1 MCRLKW
7 FASAALLAVVAFSV
21 QAQGAGGDKV
31 LPPNASAYGR
41 SLSEWLGDYWRWFY
55 TSSDT
60 SQPHAAGPVVFM
72 PLPAAEWMGG
82 DWSPEDPAYVKGQI
96 EVTLQPGTPFV
107 LPAVCLGGERYLDW
121 PARADDPLLPK
132 ETFMGFL
139 SDEVMTLDGVPILRD
154 FSDYYVSGF
163 YDPMVAY
170 PAPTSYGAVGLV
182 YYQTVGFVAA
192 PLAPGRHVIH
202 LYERFVLPGGL
213 IPGSSW
219 GVIYDNTWIINV
231 VPGKGPK

>member
-1 MCRLKW
+1 MCRRKW
-7 FASAALLAVVAFSV
+7 IAGAALLAIAAVSM

-41 SLSEWLGDYWRWFY
+41 TLSQWLGDYWRWFY
-55 TSSDT
+55 TSPDT
-60 SQPHAAGPVVFM
+60 SQPHADGPVVFM
-72 PLPAAEWMGG
+72 PLPAGEYVSGG
-82 DWSPEDPAYVKGQI
+82 WTPEDPVYLKGQI
-96 EVTLQPGTPFV
+96 EVTLRPGTPFV
-107 LPAVCLGGERYLDW
+107 LPAVCVGGERYLDW
-121 PARADDPLLPK
+121 PDRADDPLLPK

-139 SDEVMTLDGVPILRD
+139 SDEVMTLDGEPILRD

-163 YDPMVAY
+163 YNPMVEY
-170 PAPTSYGAVGLV
+170 PHPASNGAVGLV

-202 LYERFVLPGGL
+202 LYEQFVLPPDL
-213 IPGSSW
+213 IPGSTW

-231 VPGKGPK
+231 LPSRGPR